1 MFEQRQLIIV
11 LFITVILAGCGE
23 ASKNA
28 TGYGDN
34 AFGPGNGPA
43 SGGNGA
49 TAGSSGF
56 IFTPVGGSGG
66 YPNNNINPDT
76 QANRDAAGPRTPVDS
91 GVSDGSTTTTTTSP
105 ITRMDSGTGTTTGSD
120 GGQSNVVDTGTNTT
134 TPDTG
139 GTTTPPP
146 VNPDDPYDEVRQVCV
161 DTINEYRATMGL
173 APMNRASAALEEC
186 SDQGAKQDGDTGV
199 AHSSAGSCA
208 GLGAQNT
215 CPGYQVGGWA
225 GATLADAL
233 KRCLAQMWAEGEP
246 PQGRDQCIAE
256 YRAGNTACFMAHGHY
271 INMSNPGYGT
281 VACGFYDM
289 GNNTFW
295 MNQNFGR

>member
-1 MFEQRQLIIV
+1 MIERRQLFV
-11 LFITVILAGCGE
+11 LLFSVILVGCGE
-23 ASKNA
+23 ASKSLSQYENAA
-28 TGYGDN
+28 TGIGPNTGPVAGDN
-34 AFGPGNGPA
+34 GGF
-43 SGGNGA
+43 SG
-49 TAGSSGF
+49 SGF
-56 IFTPVGGSGG
+56 VPVGGGGGSYVDPGSG
-66 YPNNNINPDT
+66 NNPPT
-76 QANRDAAGPRTPVDS
+76 QTNDAAGPPTPVDS
-91 GVSDGSTTTTTTSP
+91 GVADGARTTTTTPP
-105 ITRMDSGTGTTTGSD
+105 ITIMDSGTTTASD
-120 GGQSNVVDTGTNTT
+120 GGQSNIVDTGTSTA

-139 GTTTPPP
+139 TSPPDP
-146 VNPDDPYDEVRQVCV
+146 VNPNDPYDSVRQVCV

-186 SDQGAKQDGDTGV
+186 SDQGAKKDGDTGV
-199 AHSSAGSCA
+199 AHSSAGDCA

-246 PQGRDQCIAE
+246 PQGRDQCVAE

-271 INMSNPGYGT
+271 INMSNPSYGT

-289 GNNTFW
+289 GNNTYW